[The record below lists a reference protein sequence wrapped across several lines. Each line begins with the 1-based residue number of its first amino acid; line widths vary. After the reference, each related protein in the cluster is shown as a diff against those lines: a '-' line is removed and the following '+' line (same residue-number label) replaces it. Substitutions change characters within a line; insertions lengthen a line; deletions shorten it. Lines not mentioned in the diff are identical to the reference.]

1 MVFDEVWSALRFGPR
16 LTATPPWLNLLP
28 TVKDSPVKRN
38 PEITKDPTRDTAT
51 EKPRVSTQDLLR
63 LLSYTRPY
71 RARLAIALLSLL
83 IAGGLGLAFPQVVR
97 MLIDAAFVERNS
109 QKLNSLAVLLVGVF
123 AVQAGFSF
131 LRTYLLSYTGERIV
145 ADVRTELYNHLTGLP
160 VAFFAN
166 RRVGELTSRLASDVS
181 VVQTATTGSVTE
193 LLRLTIM
200 LVGGVIIIF
209 ITNTRLS
216 LLMLAIVPVVV
227 VSAHFYGRYVRRL
240 STKVQDR
247 LAEANSV
254 LEETLSAIRI
264 VQSFVREEYER
275 ARYRDRIQESLK
287 LAVKRAVASG
297 GFIAFII
304 LVVYSGIAIVL
315 WFGSRMVVAGQM
327 TAGDLIAFVLYT
339 FFVGGAVG
347 GMTELYGQFNQAIGA
362 TRRVFELLDTEP
374 EIKDPPNPEP
384 LENVKGRVELIDV
397 HFTYPDERAL
407 PVLKGVAVEAKPG
420 EIIALVGPSGAGKST
435 LVALIPRFYDV
446 SSGSIRVDGRDVR
459 SLRLA
464 DLRGA
469 IGMVPQETTLFG
481 GPVRENIA
489 YGKLGATD
497 DEIEAVARAAH
508 AHEFIVE
515 FPDGY
520 DTIVGE
526 RGVKLSGGQ
535 RQRIAIA
542 RALLKN
548 PAILILDEATSSLDS
563 ESERLVQDAL
573 ETLMEG
579 RTTFVIAHRL
589 STVRRAARIVVLDE
603 GSIVEEGTHEELL
616 AAGGLYKRLYEIQF
630 RDRPLAVGAVT
641 EADW

>member
-1 MVFDEVWSALRFGPR
+1 MKLVFIVKGSVAQQDSV
-16 LTATPPWLNLLP
+16 TAQQT
-28 TVKDSPVKRN
+28 
-38 PEITKDPTRDTAT
+38 TK
-51 EKPRVSTQDLLR
+51 EKPRVSPRDLLR
-63 LLSYTRPY
+63 LLAYTRPY
-71 RARLAIALLSLL
+71 RVRLAIALLSLL
-83 IAGGLGLAFPQVVR
+83 IAGALGLAFPQVVR
-97 MLIDAAFVERNS
+97 MLIDAAFVDRDS
-109 QKLNSLAVLLVGVF
+109 HKLNRLALLLVAVF
-123 AVQAGFSF
+123 ASQAAFSF

-145 ADVRTELYNHLTGLP
+145 ADVRTQVYNHLTGLP

-193 LLRLTIM
+193 LLRLSLM
-200 LVGGVIIIF
+200 LVGGVTIIF
-209 ITNTRLS
+209 ITNTRLT
-216 LLMLAIVPVVV
+216 LLMLAIVPVVIV
-227 VSAHFYGRYVRRL
+227 AAHFYGRYVRRL
-240 STKVQDR
+240 STEVQDR

-264 VQSFVREEYER
+264 VQSFVREGYER
-275 ARYRDRIQESLK
+275 ARYRDRIQDSLK
-287 LAVKRAVASG
+287 LAVKRAVASA

-304 LVVYSGIAIVL
+304 LVVYSGIAVVL

-327 TAGDLIAFVLYT
+327 SAGDLIAFVLYT

-362 TRRVFELLDTEP
+362 TRRVFELLDTKP
-374 EIKDPPNPEP
+374 EIKDPDDPER
-384 LENVKGRVELIDV
+384 LENVRGRVQLIDV
-397 HFTYPDERAL
+397 HFSYPDERAL
-407 PVLKGVAVEAKPG
+407 PVLKGVTIEAKPG

-435 LVALIPRFYDV
+435 LVALIPRFYDA
-446 SSGSIRVDGRDVR
+446 SSGAILVDGHDIR
-459 SLRLA
+459 SVRLA

-508 AHEFIVE
+508 AHEFVVE

-589 STVRRAARIVVLDE
+589 STVRRADRIVVLDA
-603 GSIVEEGTHEELL
+603 GRIVEEGTHEELL
-616 AAGGLYKRLYEIQF
+616 ATGGLYKRLYEIQF
-630 RDRPLAVGAVT
+630 RDYASAEALAS
-641 EADW
+641 EAEW

>member
-1 MVFDEVWSALRFGPR
+1 MPDEPKEKTKVSPR
-16 LTATPPWLNLLP
+16 
-28 TVKDSPVKRN
+28 
-38 PEITKDPTRDTAT
+38 
-51 EKPRVSTQDLLR
+51 DLLR
-63 LLSYTRPY
+63 LLSYARPY
-71 RARLAIALLSLL
+71 RVRLAIALLSL
-83 IAGGLGLAFPQVVR
+83 IVASGLGLASPKVVGL
-97 MLIDAAFVERNS
+97 LIDAAFG
-109 QKLNSLAVLLVGVF
+109 QHDLHKLNILVLLLVGLF
-123 AVQAGFSF
+123 AVQAAFSF

-145 ADVRTELYNHLTGLP
+145 ADLRTQLYNHLTSLT
-160 VAFFAN
+160 VSFFSN
-166 RRVGELTSRLASDVS
+166 RRVGELTSRLTSDVT
-181 VVQTATTGSVTE
+181 VVQTVTTGSITE
-193 LLRLTIM
+193 FLRSSLL
-200 LVGGVIIIF
+200 LVGGVTIIF
-209 ITNTRLS
+209 ITNPRLS
-216 LLMLAIVPVVV
+216 LLMLAIVPVVI
-227 VSAHFYGRYVRRL
+227 VSAHLYGRYVRRL
-240 STKVQDR
+240 STDVQDR

-275 ARYRDRIQESLK
+275 VRYRERIQESLK

-315 WFGSRMVVAGQM
+315 WYGSRLVVAGQM
-327 TAGDLIAFVLYT
+327 TQGDLIAFVLYT

-362 TRRVFELLDTEP
+362 TRRVFELLDTKP
-374 EIKDPPNPEP
+374 EIKDPGSPEMFEKV
-384 LENVKGRVELIDV
+384 LGHVKLIDV

-407 PVLKGVAVEAKPG
+407 PVLKGVTVEAKPG
-420 EIIALVGPSGAGKST
+420 EVIALVGPSGAGKST

-446 SSGSIRVDGRDVR
+446 SSGALTIDGHDIRSV
-459 SLRLA
+459 RLA
-464 DLRGA
+464 DLRIA

-489 YGKLGATD
+489 YGKLGATHE
-497 DEIEAVARAAH
+497 EIEAAARAAH

-520 DTIVGE
+520 DTVVGE

-573 ETLMEG
+573 ETLMQG

-589 STVRRAARIVVLDE
+589 STVRRADRIIVLD
-603 GSIVEEGTHEELL
+603 GGRIVEEGTHEELL
-616 AAGGLYKRLYEIQF
+616 AGGGLYKRLHEIQF
-630 RDRPLAVGAVT
+630 REPIALGAT
-641 EADW
+641 TDAEW

>member
-1 MVFDEVWSALRFGPR
+1 MSAFRRERKKQLEPGGAKEKIKVSPR
-16 LTATPPWLNLLP
+16 
-28 TVKDSPVKRN
+28 
-38 PEITKDPTRDTAT
+38 
-51 EKPRVSTQDLLR
+51 DLLR
-63 LLSYTRPY
+63 LLAYAKPY
-71 RARLAIALLSLL
+71 RVRLAIALLSLL
-83 IAGGLGLAFPQVVR
+83 IAGVLGLAVIQVVK
-97 MLIDAAFVERNS
+97 MLIDAAFVNHDS
-109 QKLNSLAVLLVGVF
+109 QKLNQLVLVLVTMF
-123 AVQAGFSF
+123 AAQAGFSF

-145 ADVRTELYNHLTGLP
+145 ADVRTQLYNHLTSLP

-166 RRVGELTSRLASDVS
+166 RRVGELTSRMASDVS
-181 VVQTATTGSVTE
+181 VVQTTTTGSVTE
-193 LLRLTIM
+193 LLRLSIM
-200 LVGGVIIIF
+200 LIGSITIIF
-209 ITNTRLS
+209 VTNMRLS
-216 LLMLAIVPVVV
+216 LLMLAIVPVVIL
-227 VSAHFYGRYVRRL
+227 SAHLYGRYVRKL
-240 STKVQDR
+240 STNVQDR

-264 VQSFVREEYER
+264 VQSFVREPYER
-275 ARYRDRIQESLK
+275 ARYRDRIHDSLN

-315 WFGSRMVVAGQM
+315 WFGSRMVVAGRM
-327 TAGDLIAFVLYT
+327 TPGDLIAFVLYT

-347 GMTELYGQFNQAIGA
+347 GMSELYGQFNQAIGA

-374 EIKDPPNPEP
+374 EIKDPENPNR
-384 LENVKGRVELIDV
+384 LENVQGHVQLTDV

-407 PVLKGVAVEAKPG
+407 PVLKGVTVEAKPG

-446 SSGSIRVDGRDVR
+446 SSGAITVDGHDIR
-459 SLRLA
+459 SVKLA
-464 DLRGA
+464 DLRSA

-520 DTIVGE
+520 DTVVGE

-548 PAILILDEATSSLDS
+548 SAILILDEATSSLDS

-573 ETLMEG
+573 ETLMQG

-589 STVRRAARIVVLDE
+589 STVRRADRIIVLE
-603 GSIVEEGTHEELL
+603 GGRLVEEGTHDELMTG
-616 AAGGLYKRLYEIQF
+616 GGLYKRLYEIQF
-630 RDRPLAVGAVT
+630 REPLALGAL
-641 EADW
+641 

>member
-1 MVFDEVWSALRFGPR
+1 MSALRNRPR
-16 LTATPPWLNLLP
+16 LELP
-28 TVKDSPVKRN
+28 KDESK
-38 PEITKDPTRDTAT
+38 
-51 EKPRVSTQDLLR
+51 EKPRVSKRDLMR
-63 LLSYTRPY
+63 LLSYAKPY
-71 RARLAIALLSLL
+71 RVRLAIALLALL
-83 IAGGLGLAFPQVVR
+83 IAGVLGLAFPQVVR
-97 MLIDAAFVERNS
+97 MLIDAAFVERDS
-109 QKLNSLAVLLVGVF
+109 AKLNRLALLLVGVF
-123 AVQAGFSF
+123 AAQAGFSF
-131 LRTYLLSYTGERIV
+131 LRTYLLSYAGERIV
-145 ADVRTELYNHLTGLP
+145 ADVRTQVYNHLTRLP

-181 VVQTATTGSVTE
+181 VVQTVTTGSITE
-193 LLRLTIM
+193 LLRLSI
-200 LVGGVIIIF
+200 LLIGGVTIIF
-209 ITNTRLS
+209 VTNTRLS
-216 LLMLAIVPVVV
+216 LLMLAIVPVVIV
-227 VSAHFYGRYVRRL
+227 GAQFYGRYVRRL

-275 ARYRDRIQESLK
+275 ARYRDRIQDSLK
-287 LAVKRAVASG
+287 LAVRRAVASG

-304 LVVYSGIAIVL
+304 LVVYSGIAVVL
-315 WFGSRMVVAGQM
+315 WFGSRMVIAGQM
-327 TAGDLIAFVLYT
+327 SAGDLIAFVLYT

-347 GMTELYGQFNQAIGA
+347 GMSELYGQFNQAIGA
-362 TRRVFELLDTEP
+362 TRRVFELLDTQP
-374 EIKDPPNPEP
+374 EISDPENPEP
-384 LENVKGRVELIDV
+384 LANVQGHVQLIDV

-407 PVLKGVAVEAKPG
+407 PVLKGVTIEAKPG

-446 SSGSIRVDGRDVR
+446 TSGAILVDGHDIR
-459 SLRLA
+459 SLRIA

-489 YGKLGATD
+489 YGRLSAS
-497 DEIEAVARAAH
+497 DEEIKAVARAAH
-508 AHEFIVE
+508 AHEFIAE

-520 DTIVGE
+520 ETIVGE

-542 RALLKN
+542 RALLKD

-563 ESERLVQDAL
+563 ESEQLVQDAL
-573 ETLMEG
+573 ETLMRG

-589 STVRRAARIVVLDE
+589 STVRRADRIIVLDE
-603 GSIVEEGTHEELL
+603 GRIVEDGTHEELL
-616 AAGGLYKRLYEIQF
+616 AGGGLYKRLHDIQF
-630 RDRPLAVGAVT
+630 RDNPLSLKASAELET
-641 EADW
+641 

>member
-1 MVFDEVWSALRFGPR
+1 LKLVFI
-16 LTATPPWLNLLP
+16 
-28 TVKDSPVKRN
+28 VKGSVAQQDSVTSQ
-38 PEITKDPTRDTAT
+38 ETTK
-51 EKPRVSTQDLLR
+51 EKPRVSQRDLLR
-63 LLSYTRPY
+63 LLAYTRPY
-71 RARLAIALLSLL
+71 RVRLAIALLSLL
-83 IAGGLGLAFPQVVR
+83 IAGALGLAFPQVVR
-97 MLIDAAFVERNS
+97 MLIDAAFVDRDS
-109 QKLNSLAVLLVGVF
+109 HKLNRLALLLVAVF
-123 AVQAGFSF
+123 ASQAAFSF
-131 LRTYLLSYTGERIV
+131 LRTYLLSYTGVRIV
-145 ADVRTELYNHLTGLP
+145 ADVRTQVYNHLTGLP

-193 LLRLTIM
+193 LLRLSLM
-200 LVGGVIIIF
+200 LVGGVTIIF
-209 ITNTRLS
+209 ITNTRLT
-216 LLMLAIVPVVV
+216 LLMLAIVPVVIV
-227 VSAHFYGRYVRRL
+227 AAHFYGRYVRRL
-240 STKVQDR
+240 STEVQDR

-264 VQSFVREEYER
+264 VQSFVREGYER
-275 ARYRDRIQESLK
+275 ARYRDRIQDSLK
-287 LAVKRAVASG
+287 LAVKRAVASA

-304 LVVYSGIAIVL
+304 LVVYSGIAVVL

-327 TAGDLIAFVLYT
+327 SAGDLIAFVLYT

-362 TRRVFELLDTEP
+362 TRRVFELLDTKP
-374 EIKDPPNPEP
+374 EIKDPDDPER
-384 LENVKGRVELIDV
+384 LENVRGRVQLIDV
-397 HFTYPDERAL
+397 HFSYPDERAL
-407 PVLKGVAVEAKPG
+407 PVLKGVTIEAKPG

-435 LVALIPRFYDV
+435 LVALIPRFYDA
-446 SSGSIRVDGRDVR
+446 SSGAILVDGHDIR
-459 SLRLA
+459 SVRLA

-508 AHEFIVE
+508 AHEFVVE

-589 STVRRAARIVVLDE
+589 STVRRADRIVVLDA
-603 GSIVEEGTHEELL
+603 GRIVEEGTHEELL
-616 AAGGLYKRLYEIQF
+616 ATGGLYKRLYEIQF
-630 RDRPLAVGAVT
+630 RDYASAEALAS
-641 EADW
+641 EAEW

>member
-1 MVFDEVWSALRFGPR
+1 M
-16 LTATPPWLNLLP
+16 
-28 TVKDSPVKRN
+28 
-38 PEITKDPTRDTAT
+38 
-51 EKPRVSTQDLLR
+51 
-63 LLSYTRPY
+63 
-71 RARLAIALLSLL
+71 
-83 IAGGLGLAFPQVVR
+83 
-97 MLIDAAFVERNS
+97 
-109 QKLNSLAVLLVGVF
+109 
-123 AVQAGFSF
+123 
-131 LRTYLLSYTGERIV
+131 
-145 ADVRTELYNHLTGLP
+145 
-160 VAFFAN
+160 
-166 RRVGELTSRLASDVS
+166 ASDVS
-181 VVQTATTGSVTE
+181 VVQTTTTGSVTE
-193 LLRLTIM
+193 LLRLSIM
-200 LVGGVIIIF
+200 LIGSVTIIF
-209 ITNTRLS
+209 VTNMRLS
-216 LLMLAIVPVVV
+216 LVMLAIVPVVIL
-227 VSAHFYGRYVRRL
+227 SAHLYGRYVRKL

-264 VQSFVREEYER
+264 VQSFVREPYER
-275 ARYRDRIQESLK
+275 ARYRDRIQDSLN
-287 LAVKRAVASG
+287 LAVKRAIASG

-315 WFGSRMVVAGQM
+315 WFGSRMVVAGRM
-327 TAGDLIAFVLYT
+327 TPGDLIAFVLYT

-347 GMTELYGQFNQAIGA
+347 GMSELYGQFNQAIGA
-362 TRRVFELLDTEP
+362 TRRVFELLDTKP
-374 EIKDPPNPEP
+374 EIRDPENPTS
-384 LENVKGRVELIDV
+384 LEKVQGHVQLIDV

-407 PVLKGVAVEAKPG
+407 PVLQGVTVVANPG

-435 LVALIPRFYDV
+435 LVSLIPRFYDV
-446 SSGSIRVDGRDVR
+446 TAGTITVDGHDIRSVR
-459 SLRLA
+459 LS
-464 DLRGA
+464 DLRSA

-497 DEIEAVARAAH
+497 GDIESVARAAH
-508 AHEFIVE
+508 AHEFIIE

-573 ETLMEG
+573 ETLMQG

-589 STVRRAARIVVLDE
+589 STVRRADRIIVLD
-603 GSIVEEGTHEELL
+603 GGRVVEEGTHDKLMTS
-616 AAGGLYKRLYEIQF
+616 GGLYKRLYEIQF
-630 RDRPLAVGAVT
+630 RELMALGAAT
-641 EADW
+641 EAEG

>member
-1 MVFDEVWSALRFGPR
+1 MSTTRNRPR
-16 LTATPPWLNLLP
+16 LELP
-28 TVKDSPVKRN
+28 KDESK
-38 PEITKDPTRDTAT
+38 
-51 EKPRVSTQDLLR
+51 EKPRVSKRDLMR
-63 LLSYTRPY
+63 LLSYAKPY
-71 RARLAIALLSLL
+71 RVRLAIALLSLL
-83 IAGGLGLAFPQVVR
+83 VAGVLGLAFPQVVR
-97 MLIDAAFVERNS
+97 MLIDAAFVERDS
-109 QKLNSLAVLLVGVF
+109 AKLNRLALLLVGVF
-123 AVQAGFSF
+123 AAQAGFSF
-131 LRTYLLSYTGERIV
+131 LRTYLLSYAGERIV
-145 ADVRTELYNHLTGLP
+145 ADVRTQVYNHLTRLP

-181 VVQTATTGSVTE
+181 VVQTVTTGSVTE
-193 LLRLTIM
+193 LLRLSI
-200 LVGGVIIIF
+200 LLIGGVTIIF

-216 LLMLAIVPVVV
+216 LLMLAIVPVVIV
-227 VSAHFYGRYVRRL
+227 GAQFYGRYVRRL

-275 ARYRDRIQESLK
+275 SRYRDRIQDSLK
-287 LAVKRAVASG
+287 LAVRRAVASG

-304 LVVYSGIAIVL
+304 LVVYSGIAVVL
-315 WFGSRMVVAGQM
+315 WFGSRMVIAGQM
-327 TAGDLIAFVLYT
+327 SAGDLIAFVLYT

-347 GMTELYGQFNQAIGA
+347 GMSELYGQFNQAIGA
-362 TRRVFELLDTEP
+362 TRRVFELLDTQP
-374 EIKDPPNPEP
+374 EISDPENPEP
-384 LENVKGRVELIDV
+384 LERAQGLVQLRDV

-407 PVLKGVAVEAKPG
+407 PVLKDVTIEAKPG

-435 LVALIPRFYDV
+435 LVSLIPRFYDV
-446 SSGSIRVDGRDVR
+446 TSGAIMVDGHDIR
-459 SLRLA
+459 SLRIA

-489 YGKLGATD
+489 YGRLGASEE
-497 DEIEAVARAAH
+497 EIKAVARAAH
-508 AHEFIVE
+508 AHEFIAE

-520 DTIVGE
+520 ETIVGE

-542 RALLKN
+542 RALLKD

-563 ESERLVQDAL
+563 ESEQLVQDAL
-573 ETLMEG
+573 ETLMRG

-589 STVRRAARIVVLDE
+589 STVRRADRIIVLDE
-603 GSIVEEGTHEELL
+603 GRIVEDGTHEELL
-616 AAGGLYKRLYEIQF
+616 AGGGLYKRLHDIQF
-630 RDRPLAVGAVT
+630 RDNPLSLKAASDLK
-641 EADW
+641 A

>member
-1 MVFDEVWSALRFGPR
+1 MRVL
-16 LTATPPWLNLLP
+16 WLKLLA
-28 TVKDSPVKRN
+28 TVKPMPARPGKSSAKEASDAK
-38 PEITKDPTRDTAT
+38 
-51 EKPRVSTQDLLR
+51 EKPRVSPRDLLR
-63 LLSYTRPY
+63 LLSYARPY
-71 RARLAIALLSLL
+71 RVRLAIALLSLL
-83 IAGGLGLAFPQVVR
+83 IAGGIVLTVPLVVR
-97 MLIDAAFVERNS
+97 MLIDAAVVEHDS
-109 QKLNSLAVLLVGVF
+109 HKLNTFALLLVGVF
-123 AVQAGFSF
+123 ACQAGFSF

-145 ADVRTELYNHLTGLP
+145 ADVRTQLYNHLTALP
-160 VAFFAN
+160 VAFFAD
-166 RRVGELTSRLASDVS
+166 RRVGELTSRLASDVT
-181 VVQTATTGSVTE
+181 VVQTVTTGSITE
-193 LLRLTIM
+193 LLRLGLM
-200 LVGGVIIIF
+200 LVGGVTIIF
-209 ITNTRLS
+209 VRNTRLS
-216 LLMLAIVPVVV
+216 LLMLAIVPVVI
-227 VSAHFYGRYVRRL
+227 VSAHLYGRYVRRL

-275 ARYRDRIQESLK
+275 ARYRDRIQDSLK

-304 LVVYSGIAIVL
+304 LVLYSGIAVVL
-315 WFGSRMVVAGQM
+315 WFGSRMVVAEKM
-327 TAGDLIAFVLYT
+327 SPGDLIEFVLYT

-347 GMTELYGQFNQAIGA
+347 GMSELYGQFNQAIGA
-362 TRRVFELLDTEP
+362 TRRVFELLDTKP
-374 EIKDPPNPEP
+374 EIKDPENPEP
-384 LENVKGRVELIDV
+384 LERVQGHVELIDV
-397 HFTYPDERAL
+397 QFTYPDERAL
-407 PVLKGVAVEAKPG
+407 PVLKGVTIEARPG

-446 SSGSIRVDGRDVR
+446 SSGAILIDGHDIRA
-459 SLRLA
+459 LRLA

-469 IGMVPQETTLFG
+469 VGMVPQETTLFG
-481 GPVRENIA
+481 GPIRENIA
-489 YGKLGATD
+489 YGKLGAAD

-508 AHEFIVE
+508 AHEFISE

-520 DTIVGE
+520 DTVVGE

-573 ETLMEG
+573 ETLMQG

-589 STVRRAARIVVLDE
+589 STVRRADRIIVLDE
-603 GSIVEEGTHEELL
+603 GRIVEEGTHEELL
-616 AAGGLYKRLYEIQF
+616 TGGGLYKRLYEIQF
-630 RDRPLAVGAVT
+630 RESPVALGAAT
-641 EADW
+641 EAEW

>member
-1 MVFDEVWSALRFGPR
+1 VS
-16 LTATPPWLNLLP
+16 
-28 TVKDSPVKRN
+28 KR
-38 PEITKDPTRDTAT
+38 
-51 EKPRVSTQDLLR
+51 DLMR
-63 LLSYTRPY
+63 LLSYAKPY
-71 RARLAIALLSLL
+71 RVRLAIALLSLL
-83 IAGGLGLAFPQVVR
+83 IAGVLGLAFPQVVR
-97 MLIDAAFVERNS
+97 MLIDAAFVERDS
-109 QKLNSLAVLLVGVF
+109 SKLNRLALLLVGVF
-123 AVQAGFSF
+123 AAQAGFSF
-131 LRTYLLSYTGERIV
+131 LRTYLLSYAGERIV
-145 ADVRTELYNHLTGLP
+145 ADVRTQVYNHLTRLP

-181 VVQTATTGSVTE
+181 VVQTVTTGSITE
-193 LLRLTIM
+193 LLRLSI
-200 LVGGVIIIF
+200 LLIGGITIIF
-209 ITNTRLS
+209 VTNTRLS
-216 LLMLAIVPVVV
+216 LLMLAIVPVVIV
-227 VSAHFYGRYVRRL
+227 GAQFYGRYVRRL
-240 STKVQDR
+240 STRVQDR

-275 ARYRDRIQESLK
+275 ARYRDRIQDSLK
-287 LAVKRAVASG
+287 LAVRRAVASG

-304 LVVYSGIAIVL
+304 LVVYSGIAVVL
-315 WFGSRMVVAGQM
+315 WFGSRMVIAGQM
-327 TAGDLIAFVLYT
+327 SAGDLIAFVLYT

-347 GMTELYGQFNQAIGA
+347 GMSELYGQFNQAIGA

-374 EIKDPPNPEP
+374 EIRDPENPAT
-384 LENVKGRVELIDV
+384 LENVQGHVQLIDV

-407 PVLKGVAVEAKPG
+407 PVLKGVTIEAKPG

-446 SSGSIRVDGRDVR
+446 TLGAILVDGHDIR
-459 SLRLA
+459 SLRIA

-489 YGKLGATD
+489 YGRLGASQ
-497 DEIEAVARAAH
+497 DEIKAVARAAH
-508 AHEFIVE
+508 AHEFIAE

-520 DTIVGE
+520 ETVVGE

-542 RALLKN
+542 RALLKD

-563 ESERLVQDAL
+563 ESEQLVQDAL
-573 ETLMEG
+573 ETLMRG

-589 STVRRAARIVVLDE
+589 STVRRADRIIVLDE
-603 GSIVEEGTHEELL
+603 GRIVEDGTHEELL
-616 AAGGLYKRLYEIQF
+616 AGGGLYKRLHDIQF
-630 RDRPLAVGAVT
+630 RDYPLSLKAGA
-641 EADW
+641 ELDA

>member
-1 MVFDEVWSALRFGPR
+1 MSAKTEISP
-16 LTATPPWLNLLP
+16 TQPAT
-28 TVKDSPVKRN
+28 
-38 PEITKDPTRDTAT
+38 T
-51 EKPRVSTQDLLR
+51 EKRASPRDLLR
-63 LLSYTRPY
+63 LLSYAKPY
-71 RARLAIALLSLL
+71 RVRLAIALISLL
-83 IAGGLGLAFPQVVR
+83 IAGALGLSFPQVVR
-97 MLIDAAFVERNS
+97 MLIDAAVIERDS
-109 QKLNSLAVLLVGVF
+109 QKLNKLVLLLIGVF
-123 AVQAGFSF
+123 ASQAGFSF

-145 ADVRTELYNHLTGLP
+145 ADVRTQLYNHLVALP
-160 VAFFAN
+160 VSFFAS
-166 RRVGELTSRLASDVS
+166 RRVGELTSRLTSDVT
-181 VVQTATTGSVTE
+181 VVQTVTTGSIAE
-193 LLRLTIM
+193 LLRSSIM
-200 LVGGVIIIF
+200 LVGGVTIIF

-216 LLMLAIVPVVV
+216 LVMLAIVPVVIV
-227 VSAHFYGRYVRRL
+227 AANVYGRYVRRL

-264 VQSFVREEYER
+264 VQSFVREDYER
-275 ARYRDRIQESLK
+275 TRYRDRILDSLQ
-287 LAVKRAVASG
+287 LAVRRAVASG

-304 LVVYSGIAIVL
+304 LVVYSGIAVVL
-315 WFGSRMVVAGQM
+315 WFGSRMVVAGEM

-339 FFVGGAVG
+339 FFVGAAVG
-347 GMTELYGQFNQAIGA
+347 GMSELYGQFNQAIGA
-362 TRRVFELLDTEP
+362 TRRVFELLDIEP
-374 EIKDPPNPEP
+374 EIKDPINPET
-384 LENVKGRVELIDV
+384 LENVKGHVQLADV

-407 PVLKGVAVEAKPG
+407 PVLKGVTIDAKPG

-446 SSGSIRVDGRDVR
+446 TSGAILVENRDIRSV
-459 SLRLA
+459 RLA
-464 DLRGA
+464 ELRSA

-481 GPVRENIA
+481 GAIRENIA
-489 YGKLGATD
+489 YGKLGAAAG
-497 DEIEAVARAAH
+497 EIEAAARAAH

-573 ETLMEG
+573 ETLMQG

-589 STVRRAARIVVLDE
+589 STVRRADRIIVLDE
-603 GSIVEEGTHEELL
+603 GRIVEEGTHEELL
-616 AAGGLYKRLYEIQF
+616 GSGGLYKRLHDIQF
-630 RDRPLAVGAVT
+630 RDYPTISSAAA
-641 EADW
+641 EAD

>member
-1 MVFDEVWSALRFGPR
+1 MSPR
-16 LTATPPWLNLLP
+16 
-28 TVKDSPVKRN
+28 
-38 PEITKDPTRDTAT
+38 
-51 EKPRVSTQDLLR
+51 DLLR
-63 LLSYTRPY
+63 LLSYAKPY
-71 RARLAIALLSLL
+71 RVRLGIALISLL
-83 IAGGLGLAFPQVVR
+83 VAGALGLAFPQVVG
-97 MLIDAAFVERNS
+97 MLIDAAFVQRDS
-109 QKLNSLAVLLVGVF
+109 QKLNQFALLLVGVF
-123 AVQAGFSF
+123 AAQAGFSF

-145 ADVRTELYNHLTGLP
+145 ADVRTQLYNHLTSLP
-160 VAFFAN
+160 VSFFAN

-181 VVQTATTGSVTE
+181 VVQTVTTGSITE
-193 LLRLTIM
+193 LLRSGLL
-200 LVGGVIIIF
+200 LVGGITIIF
-209 ITNTRLS
+209 ITNVRLS
-216 LLMLAIVPVVV
+216 VLMLAIVPVVI

-240 STKVQDR
+240 STQVQDR

-275 ARYRDRIQESLK
+275 ARYRSRIQDSLK
-287 LAVKRAVASG
+287 LAVKRAIASG

-304 LVVYSGIAIVL
+304 LVVYSGIAVVL
-315 WFGSRMVVAGQM
+315 WFGSRMVISGQM
-327 TAGDLIAFVLYT
+327 TAGDLIKFVLYT

-362 TRRVFELLDTEP
+362 TRRVFELLDTKP
-374 EIKDPPNPEP
+374 EIKDPQDPET
-384 LENVKGRVELIDV
+384 LEKVQGHVELIDV
-397 HFTYPDERAL
+397 EFTYPDERAL
-407 PVLKGVAVEAKPG
+407 AVLKSVTIEAKPG

-446 SSGSIRVDGRDVR
+446 SAGSIRIDSHDIR

-464 DLRGA
+464 DLRSA

-481 GPVRENIA
+481 GPIRENIG
-489 YGKLGATD
+489 YGKLGASNE
-497 DEIEAVARAAH
+497 EIEAVARAAH
-508 AHEFIVE
+508 AHEFISE
-515 FPDGY
+515 FPEGY
-520 DTIVGE
+520 DTVVGE

-573 ETLMEG
+573 ETLMQG

-589 STVRRAARIVVLDE
+589 STVRRADRIIVLDQ
-603 GSIVEEGTHEELL
+603 GRIVEEGSHDELL
-616 AAGGLYKRLYEIQF
+616 AGGGLYKRLYEIQF
-630 RDRPLAVGAVT
+630 QDHRVALGAGT
-641 EADW
+641 DAEW

>member
-1 MVFDEVWSALRFGPR
+1 LKLLATVTDSA
-16 LTATPPWLNLLP
+16 
-28 TVKDSPVKRN
+28 
-38 PEITKDPTRDTAT
+38 EQHITTTEKSAK
-51 EKPRVSTQDLLR
+51 EKPRVSKRDLLR

-71 RARLAIALLSLL
+71 RVRLAVALLSLL
-83 IAGGLGLAFPQVVR
+83 VAGALGLAFPQVVR
-97 MLIDAAFVERNS
+97 MLIDAAFVDRDS
-109 QKLNSLAVLLVGVF
+109 DKLNKLALLLVGVF
-123 AVQAGFSF
+123 AAQAGFSF

-145 ADVRTELYNHLTGLP
+145 ADVRTQVYNHLTGLP
-160 VAFFAN
+160 VSFFAN

-181 VVQTATTGSVTE
+181 VVQTVTTGSVTE
-193 LLRLTIM
+193 LLRLSLM
-200 LVGGVIIIF
+200 LVGGVVIIF

-216 LLMLAIVPVVV
+216 LLMLAIVPVVIV
-227 VSAHFYGRYVRRL
+227 AAHFYGRYVRRL
-240 STKVQDR
+240 STQVQDR

-275 ARYRDRIQESLK
+275 ARYKDRILDSLK

-304 LVVYSGIAIVL
+304 LVVYSGIAVVL

-327 TAGDLIAFVLYT
+327 SAGDLIAFVLYT

-374 EIKDPPNPEP
+374 QIKDPDKAEP
-384 LENVKGRVELIDV
+384 LEHVQGHVQVIDV
-397 HFTYPDERAL
+397 HFTYPDDRAL
-407 PVLKGVAVEAKPG
+407 PVLKGVHIEAKPG

-435 LVALIPRFYDV
+435 LAALIPRFYDV
-446 SSGSIRVDGRDVR
+446 SSGAILVDGHDVR
-459 SLRLA
+459 SLRLR

-469 IGMVPQETTLFG
+469 IGVVPQETTLFG
-481 GPVRENIA
+481 GPIRENIA
-489 YGKLGATD
+489 YGRLGASP

-508 AHEFIVE
+508 AHEFIAE

-535 RQRIAIA
+535 RQRVAIA

-573 ETLMEG
+573 ETLMQG

-589 STVRRAARIVVLDE
+589 STVRRADRIIVLDE
-603 GSIVEEGTHEELL
+603 GRIVEEGTHDELL
-616 AAGGLYKRLYEIQF
+616 TSAGLYKRLYEIQF
-630 RDRPLAVGAVT
+630 KDYRLT
-641 EADW
+641 EAVATKADW

>member
-1 MVFDEVWSALRFGPR
+1 MSAKTDISP
-16 LTATPPWLNLLP
+16 TQPAT
-28 TVKDSPVKRN
+28 
-38 PEITKDPTRDTAT
+38 T
-51 EKPRVSTQDLLR
+51 EKRASPRDLLR
-63 LLSYTRPY
+63 LLSYAKPY
-71 RARLAIALLSLL
+71 RVRLAIALISLL
-83 IAGGLGLAFPQVVR
+83 IAGALGLSFPQVVR
-97 MLIDAAFVERNS
+97 MLIDAAVIERDS
-109 QKLNSLAVLLVGVF
+109 QKLNKLVLLLIGVF
-123 AVQAGFSF
+123 ASQAGFSF

-145 ADVRTELYNHLTGLP
+145 ADVRTQLYNHLVALP
-160 VAFFAN
+160 VSFFAS
-166 RRVGELTSRLASDVS
+166 RRVGELTSRLTSDVT
-181 VVQTATTGSVTE
+181 VVQTVTTGSIAE
-193 LLRLTIM
+193 LLRSSIM
-200 LVGGVIIIF
+200 LVGGVTIIF

-216 LLMLAIVPVVV
+216 LVMLAIVPVVIV
-227 VSAHFYGRYVRRL
+227 AANVYGRYVRRL

-264 VQSFVREEYER
+264 VQSFVREDYER
-275 ARYRDRIQESLK
+275 TRYRDRILDSLQ
-287 LAVKRAVASG
+287 LAVRRAVASG

-304 LVVYSGIAIVL
+304 LVVYSGIAVVL
-315 WFGSRMVVAGQM
+315 WFGSRMVVAGEM

-339 FFVGGAVG
+339 FFVGAAVG
-347 GMTELYGQFNQAIGA
+347 GMSELYGQFNQAIGA
-362 TRRVFELLDTEP
+362 TRRVFELLDIEP
-374 EIKDPPNPEP
+374 EIKDPVNPEP
-384 LENVKGRVELIDV
+384 LKNVKGHVQLADV

-407 PVLKGVAVEAKPG
+407 PVLKGVTIDAKPG

-446 SSGSIRVDGRDVR
+446 TSGAILVENRDIRSV
-459 SLRLA
+459 RLA
-464 DLRGA
+464 ELRSA

-481 GPVRENIA
+481 GAIRENIA
-489 YGKLGATD
+489 YGKLGAAGT
-497 DEIEAVARAAH
+497 EIEAAARAAH
-508 AHEFIVE
+508 AHEFIIE

-573 ETLMEG
+573 ETLMHG

-589 STVRRAARIVVLDE
+589 STVRRADRIIVLDE
-603 GSIVEEGTHEELL
+603 GRIVEEGTHEELL
-616 AAGGLYKRLYEIQF
+616 GSGGLYKRLHDIQF
-630 RDRPLAVGAVT
+630 RDYPTISSAVA
-641 EADW
+641 EAD

>member
-1 MVFDEVWSALRFGPR
+1 MVNKELKEKTKGSPR
-16 LTATPPWLNLLP
+16 DLI
-28 TVKDSPVKRN
+28 R
-38 PEITKDPTRDTAT
+38 
-51 EKPRVSTQDLLR
+51 LLR
-63 LLSYTRPY
+63 YARPY
-71 RARLAIALLSLL
+71 RVRLAVALLSLF
-83 IAGGLGLAFPQVVR
+83 IAGGLGLLFPQVVG
-97 MLIDAAFVERNS
+97 MLIDAAFVQRDS
-109 QKLNSLAVLLVGVF
+109 QRLNRFALVLVGVF
-123 AVQAGFSF
+123 AAQAAFSF

-145 ADVRTELYNHLTGLP
+145 ADVRTQLYNHLTALP
-160 VAFFAN
+160 VSFFAN

-181 VVQTATTGSVTE
+181 VVQTVTTGSITE
-193 LLRLTIM
+193 LLRSGLLLI
-200 LVGGVIIIF
+200 GGITIIF
-209 ITNTRLS
+209 VTNVKLS
-216 LLMLAIVPVVV
+216 LLMLAIVPVVI
-227 VSAHFYGRYVRRL
+227 VSAHLYGRYVRKL
-240 STKVQDR
+240 STQVQDR

-264 VQSFVREEYER
+264 VQSFVRENYER
-275 ARYRDRIQESLK
+275 GRYRDRIYESLK
-287 LAVKRAVASG
+287 LAVKRAIASG

-304 LVVYSGIAIVL
+304 LVVYSGIAVVL
-315 WFGSRMVVAGQM
+315 WFGSRMVISGQM
-327 TAGDLIAFVLYT
+327 TAGDLIKFVLYT

-362 TRRVFELLDTEP
+362 TRRVFELLDTKP
-374 EIKDPPNPEP
+374 EITDPDNPVP
-384 LENVKGRVELIDV
+384 LEKIEGDVGFLDV

-407 PVLKGVAVEAKPG
+407 PVLKAVSIRAKPG

-435 LVALIPRFYDV
+435 LVSLLPRFYDIT
-446 SSGSIRVDGRDVR
+446 SGAILVDGHDIRT
-459 SLRLA
+459 LRLA

-481 GPVRENIA
+481 GAVRENIA
-489 YGKLGATD
+489 YGRLDATAE
-497 DEIEAVARAAH
+497 EIESAARAAH
-508 AHEFIVE
+508 AHEFISD

-589 STVRRAARIVVLDE
+589 STVRRADRIVVLEE
-603 GSIVEEGTHEELL
+603 GRIVQEGTHEELL
-616 AAGGLYKRLYEIQF
+616 ASGGLYKRLYEIQF
-630 RDRPLAVGAVT
+630 KDYPVT
-641 EADW
+641 ASAATEV